1 MGKFFL
7 SEREGAGKWHPEV
20 QGLSQAGIAGF
31 ASQGNHWAS
40 NEAVRDG
47 VVVAAKIGSR

>member
-20 QGLSQAGIAGF
+20 QGLSQADIAGF
-31 ASQGNHWAS
+31 ASQGNYWAS
-40 NEAVRDG
+40 NEAVRG
-47 VVVAAKIGSR
+47 GAVVAAKIISR